1 MISITTAELNSLLA
15 IYIWPLSRIVALIAT
30 APILG
35 NTSVPIRVKLGL
47 AIMLTL
53 LVTPTVEKS
62 LPEIDPSTG
71 MGLIVMLQQVM
82 IGIAIGFVMRIV
94 FVAVEMAGE
103 LIGLQ
108 MGLGFAIFFDPQN
121 SGQIDI
127 IGRFLGVIASLAFL
141 AIDGHLM
148 MIALISQ
155 SFNTLPIG
163 LEGVTDATFTSLAN
177 WGSEI
182 FKSGLQ
188 LSLPV
193 LTALLITNL
202 ALGILTRAAPQLN
215 IFAVGFPLT
224 LSIGLLVLALSMPF
238 YAPILEHLVQDGLN
252 FMMGILNISKM
263 SSLK

>member
-1 MISITTAELNSLLA
+1 MMTVL
-15 IYIWPLSRIVALIAT
+15 VA
-30 APILG
+30 
-35 NTSVPIRVKLGL
+35 
-47 AIMLTL
+47 
-53 LVTPTVEKS
+53 PTVEKS
-62 LPEIDPSTG
+62 LPDIDPAS
-71 MGLIVMLQQVM
+71 GLGFIILLQQLL

-141 AIDGHLM
+141 AMNGHLM
-148 MIALISQ
+148 VLALISQ
-155 SFNTLPIG
+155 SFSTLPV
-163 LEGVTDATFTSLAN
+163 GVSGVNELTFQTLAN
-177 WGSEI
+177 WGQEI

-224 LSIGLLVLALSMPF
+224 LSIGLFVLALSMPF
-238 YAPILEHLVQDGLN
+238 YAPILERLVFDGLN
-252 FMMGILNISKM
+252 LMMGIVNITKLNM
-263 SSLK
+263 P

>member
-1 MISITTAELNSLLA
+1 MISITTAELNTLLA
-15 IYIWPLSRIVALIAT
+15 TFIWPLSRILALIAA

-35 NTSVPIRVKLGL
+35 NPSIPVRVKLGL
-47 AIMLTL
+47 AIMITI
-53 LVTPTVEKS
+53 LVAPTVEKS
-62 LPEIDPSTG
+62 LPQIDPATG
-71 MGLIVMLQQVM
+71 LGLIVLLQQLL
-82 IGIAIGFVMRIV
+82 IGVAIGFVMRIV

-155 SFNTLPIG
+155 SFATLPVG
-163 LEGVTDATFTSLAN
+163 SDGVTNVTFTTLAN
-177 WGSEI
+177 LGGEI

-215 IFAVGFPLT
+215 IFSVGFPLT
-224 LSIGLLVLALSMPF
+224 LSIGLFVLALSMPF
-238 YAPILEHLVQDGLN
+238 YLPILEGLVYDGLN
-252 FMMGILNISKM
+252 LMMGILNVSKINM
-263 SSLK
+263 P

>member
-1 MISITTAELNSLLA
+1 L
-15 IYIWPLSRIVALIAT
+15 
-30 APILG
+30 
-35 NTSVPIRVKLGL
+35 
-47 AIMLTL
+47 
-53 LVTPTVEKS
+53 
-62 LPEIDPSTG
+62 
-71 MGLIVMLQQVM
+71 LQQLL
-82 IGIAIGFVMRIV
+82 IGVAIGFVMRIV

-155 SFNTLPIG
+155 SFATLPVG
-163 LEGVTDATFTSLAN
+163 SDGVTNVTFTTLAN
-177 WGSEI
+177 LGGEI

-215 IFAVGFPLT
+215 IFSVGFPLT
-224 LSIGLLVLALSMPF
+224 LSIGLFVLALSMPF
-238 YAPILEHLVQDGLN
+238 YLPILERLVYDGLN
-252 FMMGILNISKM
+252 LMMGILNVSKINM
-263 SSLK
+263 P

>member
-1 MISITTAELNSLLA
+1 MISITTAELNTLLA
-15 IYIWPLSRIVALIAT
+15 TFLWPFSRILALVAS

-35 NTSVPIRVKLGL
+35 NPSVPVRVKLGL
-47 AIMLTL
+47 AIMITI
-53 LVTPTVEKS
+53 LVTPAVEKS
-62 LPEIDPSTG
+62 IPPIDPASG
-71 MGLIVMLQQVM
+71 IGLIILLQQIL
-82 IGIAIGFVMRIV
+82 IGVAIGFVMRIV

-127 IGRFLGVIASLAFL
+127 MGRFLGVIASLAFL
-141 AIDGHLM
+141 AMDGHLM

-155 SFNTLPIG
+155 SFTTLPVG
-163 LEGVTDATFTSLAN
+163 SEGMTDATFTTLAN
-177 WGSEI
+177 LGGEI

-224 LSIGLLVLALSMPF
+224 LSMGLLVLALSMPF
-238 YAPILEHLVQDGLN
+238 YAPILERLVYDGLN
-252 FMMGILNISKM
+252 LMMGILNVKEINM
-263 SSLK
+263 P

>member
-1 MISITTAELNSLLA
+1 MISITTAELNTLLA
-15 IYIWPLSRIVALIAT
+15 TFIWPFSRILALVAT

-35 NTSVPIRVKLGL
+35 NPSIPVRAKLGL
-47 AIMLTL
+47 AIMITI
-53 LVTPTVEKS
+53 LVAPTVEKS
-62 LPEIDPSTG
+62 LPHIDPSSG
-71 MGLIVMLQQVM
+71 MGLIVLLQQLL

-127 IGRFLGVIASLAFL
+127 VGRFLGIIASLAFL
-141 AIDGHLM
+141 AINGHLM

-155 SFNTLPIG
+155 SFSTLPVG
-163 LEGVTDATFTSLAN
+163 TDGVTDATFTTLAN
-177 WGSEI
+177 WGREI

-238 YAPILEHLVQDGLN
+238 YAPILEHFVYDALHL
-252 FMMGILNISKM
+252 MMGILNISKINM
-263 SSLK
+263 P

>member
-1 MISITTAELNSLLA
+1 MISITTAELNTLLA
-15 IYIWPLSRIVALIAT
+15 TFIWPLSRILALVAT

-35 NTSVPIRVKLGL
+35 NPSIPVRAKLGL
-47 AIMLTL
+47 AVMITI
-53 LVTPTVEKS
+53 LVAPTVEKT
-62 LPEIDPSTG
+62 LPQIDPSTG
-71 MGLIVMLQQVM
+71 IGLVILLQQLI
-82 IGIAIGFVMRIV
+82 IGIAMGLVMRIV

-141 AIDGHLM
+141 AMDGHLI

-155 SFNTLPIG
+155 SFTTLPVGPDGITN
-163 LEGVTDATFTSLAN
+163 VTFTTLAN
-177 WGSEI
+177 WGGEI

-224 LSIGLLVLALSMPF
+224 LSIGLFVMALSMPF
-238 YAPILEHLVQDGLN
+238 YVPILERMVYDGLN
-252 FMMGILNISKM
+252 LMMGILNISKINIP
-263 SSLK
+263 

>member
-1 MISITTAELNSLLA
+1 MISITTAELNTLLA
-15 IYIWPLSRIVALIAT
+15 AFLWPLSRILALVAT
-30 APILG
+30 APLLG
-35 NTSVPIRVKLGL
+35 NPSVPVRIKLGL
-47 AIMLTL
+47 AVMITV
-53 LVTPTVEKS
+53 LVMPLVEKS
-62 LPEIDPSTG
+62 LPQIDPASG
-71 MGLIVMLQQVM
+71 VGFAILLQQIL
-82 IGIAIGFVMRIV
+82 IGIAMGLVMRIV

-108 MGLGFAIFFDPQN
+108 MGLGFAVFFDPQN

-127 IGRFLGVIASLAFL
+127 VGRFLGVIASLAFL
-141 AIDGHLM
+141 AIDGHLI

-155 SFNTLPIG
+155 SFSTLPIG
-163 LEGVTDATFTSLAN
+163 LEGMTNATFTTLAN

-202 ALGILTRAAPQLN
+202 ALGVLTRVAPQLN

-224 LSIGLLVLALSMPF
+224 LSIGLLVMALSMPF

-252 FMMGILNISKM
+252 LMMGILNINKINM
-263 SSLK
+263 P

>member
-1 MISITTAELNSLLA
+1 MISITTAELNTLLA
-15 IYIWPLSRIVALIAT
+15 TFIWPLSRILALVAT
-30 APILG
+30 APILS
-35 NTSVPIRVKLGL
+35 NRSIPVRVKLGL
-47 AIMLTL
+47 AIMITI
-53 LVTPTVEKS
+53 LVAPTVEKS
-62 LPEIDPSTG
+62 LPQIDPATG
-71 MGLIVMLQQVM
+71 LGLIVLLQQLL
-82 IGIAIGFVMRIV
+82 IGVAIGFVMRIV

-155 SFNTLPIG
+155 SFATLPVG
-163 LEGVTDATFTSLAN
+163 SDGVTNVTFTTLAN
-177 WGSEI
+177 LGGEI

-215 IFAVGFPLT
+215 IFSVGFPLT
-224 LSIGLLVLALSMPF
+224 LSIGLFVLALSMPF
-238 YAPILEHLVQDGLN
+238 YLPILERLVYDSLN
-252 FMMGILNISKM
+252 LMMGILNVSKINM
-263 SSLK
+263 P

>member
-1 MISITTAELNSLLA
+1 
-15 IYIWPLSRIVALIAT
+15 
-30 APILG
+30 
-35 NTSVPIRVKLGL
+35 
-47 AIMLTL
+47 
-53 LVTPTVEKS
+53 
-62 LPEIDPSTG
+62 
-71 MGLIVMLQQVM
+71 
-82 IGIAIGFVMRIV
+82 MRIV

-141 AIDGHLM
+141 AMDGHLI

-155 SFNTLPIG
+155 SFTTLPVGPDGITN
-163 LEGVTDATFTSLAN
+163 VTFTTLAN
-177 WGSEI
+177 WGGEI

-224 LSIGLLVLALSMPF
+224 LSIGLFVMALSMPF
-238 YAPILEHLVQDGLN
+238 YVPILERMVYDGLN
-252 FMMGILNISKM
+252 LMMGILNISKINM
-263 SSLK
+263 P